1 LKTSE
6 IIFEIFRDGRH
17 SSKNKVESLDII
29 FISKNTRLKIS
40 YDRAWLTATATATA
54 TASLIVIE

>member
-6 IIFEIFRDGRH
+6 KIFEIFRDGRH
-17 SSKNKVESLDII
+17 SSTNKVEALDII

-40 YDRAWLTATATATA
+40 YDRAWLTATATA
-54 TASLIVIE
+54 SLIVIE

>member
-6 IIFEIFRDGRH
+6 KIFRIFRDGRH
-17 SSKNKVESLDII
+17 SSKNKVEALDII

-40 YDRAWLTATATATA
+40 YDRAWLTATAAA